1 MKIFNKLEDTDLF
14 EAIIFFDLEY
24 TCWSDNNVK
33 NNWLDVK
40 RPPEIIQMGF
50 AYYDKY
56 EIELNSVFSSYVK
69 PKINP
74 ILSSYCKT
82 LLNIDQ
88 QLINNS
94 PSLNDTVQN
103 LTKWLYRFSENYL
116 FSSWGYEDCCLFD
129 EDCNRGSISNPIK
142 DISYFDLMR
151 VSDDTIGIYDEIY
164 CDREEVKK
172 YLNIHKKD
180 HVHEALQDAIE
191 LKDILQ
197 GLQDKNYEQVLI

>member
-1 MKIFNKLEDTDLF
+1 MKTFNNLEDTELF

-24 TCWSDNNVK
+24 TCWEDNNVN
-33 NNWLDVK
+33 NNWSDVN

-50 AYYDKY
+50 AYYDKHKRK
-56 EIELNSVFSSYVK
+56 LNTVFSSYVK

-88 QLINNS
+88 ELIDNS
-94 PSLNDTVQN
+94 STLIDAVKN
-103 LTKWLYRFSENYL
+103 LTDWLNEFSENYI
-116 FSSWGYEDCCLFD
+116 FSSWGSEDYYIFKD
-129 EDCNRGSISNPIK
+129 DCNRGSIANPLKNIP
-142 DISYFDLMR
+142 YFDLMR
-151 VSDDTIGIYDEIY
+151 VSYETIGFNDEKY
-164 CDREEVKK
+164 LDREEVKK

-197 GLQDKNYEQVLI
+197 GLQDKYYEQVLI